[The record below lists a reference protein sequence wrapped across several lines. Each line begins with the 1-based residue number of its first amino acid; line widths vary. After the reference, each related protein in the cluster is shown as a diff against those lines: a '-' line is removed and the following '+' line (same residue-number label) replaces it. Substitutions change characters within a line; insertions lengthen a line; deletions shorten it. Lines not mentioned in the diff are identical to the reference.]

1 MTIKNL
7 MIMSEVRFFYVPEAA
22 TKTELPEDEAMHAL
36 RVLRLRSGD
45 EMRLM
50 DGEGVYY
57 KAVVDIAATRRCS
70 YKILE
75 TYPQE
80 PLWKGKMNI
89 VMAPTKSMDKIEWMA
104 EKATEIGINS
114 FSFIN
119 CKQSERK
126 VLRTV
131 RLDKIVVA
139 AVKQSHKPWKPA
151 VRQMETFK
159 QFISTPR
166 PGRKFICHCVSG
178 FDDKFLFDCL
188 RTPEIAPDED
198 IWVLIGPEGDFT
210 QEEVEQA
217 IAEGFQ
223 PVTLGPSRL
232 RTETAALYAVTMF
245 QLAQK

>member
-1 MTIKNL
+1 MKEI
-7 MIMSEVRFFYVPEAA
+7 RFFYVPKAA
-22 TKTELPEDEAMHAL
+22 ERTDLPDDEAMHAL

-45 EMRLM
+45 KMCLM

-57 KAVVDIAATRRCS
+57 DAEVDIAATRRCT
-70 YKILE
+70 YKIL
-75 TYPQE
+75 TSNPQE
-80 PLWKGKMNI
+80 PQWKGRMNI

-139 AVKQSHKPWKPA
+139 AMKQSHKPWKPL
-151 VRQMETFK
+151 VGQMEAFK

-166 PGRKFICHCVSG
+166 PGRKFICHCQEG
-178 FDDKFLFDCL
+178 FEDKYLFDCL
-188 RTPEIAPDED
+188 RTPEIGEDED

-210 QEEVEQA
+210 SEEVEQA
-217 IAEGFQ
+217 MAEGYQ

-232 RTETAALYAVTMF
+232 RTETAALYAVSMF